1 MVRKNTDEQIATAT
15 KDGFDHYAA
24 HPTDIKGV
32 LSKLSDPLKGVG
44 PATASLLLAIHDPA
58 HIIYFSDELYRW
70 LLHSGEKKTPKY
82 SAPEFDELLTKAKS
96 VMARLKCTP
105 IELEKVAFTII
116 KESEPVYEPAPKKL
130 PSGKPRGRPSKPDS
144 EKKVRVPTGKPRGR
158 PANPNKVAKAPS
170 GLPRGRPAKPK
181 TDEEKAK
188 PTARKTLGRPK
199 KEAAAAATPA
209 KKSARATATPKS
221 RSVGRPKTA
230 SAAKSATATPATGEA
245 KKRGRPAKAKAEAED
260 TPATPASK
268 KRARSSAVASSGGRS
283 AKKAKL

>member
-1 MVRKNTDEQIATAT
+1 LIRKNTDEQIAIAT
-15 KDGFDHYAA
+15 KDGFDHYAH

-32 LSKLSDPLKGVG
+32 LSKLSDPLKGIG

-70 LLHSGEKKTPKY
+70 LLHNGEKKTPKY
-82 SAPEFDELLTKAKS
+82 SAPEFDELLTKARS

-116 KESEPVYEPAPKKL
+116 KENEPVYEPAPKKL

-158 PANPNKVAKAPS
+158 PANPNRVVKAPS
-170 GLPRGRPAKPK
+170 GLPRGRPAKAK

-188 PTARKTLGRPK
+188 PAARKTPGRPK
-199 KEAAAAATPA
+199 KEEAI
-209 KKSARATATPKS
+209 ATPKS
-221 RSVGRPKTA
+221 RSVGRPKAA
-230 SAAKSATATPATGEA
+230 SAAKSATPATGEA
-245 KKRGRPAKAKAEAED
+245 KKRGRPAKAKIEAED

-268 KRARSSAVASSGGRS
+268 RAHSLAAASSGGRS
-283 AKKAKL
+283 AKKIKI

>member
-1 MVRKNTDEQIATAT
+1 MIRKNSDEQIAAAT
-15 KDGFDHYAA
+15 KDGFGHYAA

-70 LLHSGEKKTPKY
+70 LLHGGEKKTPKY
-82 SAPEFDELLTKAKS
+82 SAPEFDELLAKAKS

-116 KESEPVYEPAPKKL
+116 KENEPVYEPAPKKL

-144 EKKVRVPTGKPRGR
+144 EKKVRVPSGKPRGR
-158 PANPNKVAKAPS
+158 PANPNRVAKAPS
-170 GLPRGRPAKPK
+170 GLPRGRPAKSK
-181 TDEEKAK
+181 TDEATVK
-188 PTARKTLGRPK
+188 PAARKAAGRPK
-199 KEAAAAATPA
+199 KEEAAAVTPV
-209 KKSARATATPKS
+209 KKSARAIATPKS
-221 RSVGRPKTA
+221 RSAGRPKAA
-230 SAAKSATATPATGEA
+230 SATKSATATGEA

-268 KRARSSAVASSGGRS
+268 KRARTSTAASSGGRS
-283 AKKAKL
+283 AKKAKI